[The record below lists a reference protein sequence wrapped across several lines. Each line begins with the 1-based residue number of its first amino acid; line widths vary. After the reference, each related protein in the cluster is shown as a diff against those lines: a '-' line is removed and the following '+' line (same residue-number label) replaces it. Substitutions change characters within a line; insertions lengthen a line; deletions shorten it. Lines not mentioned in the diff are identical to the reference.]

1 MFNVDKNHKAN
12 SVSDNTFDNT
22 TTAKPRH
29 NMLSTI
35 QEEQIQSGVS
45 NSRINSEIGSG
56 GLGRINNSTFRT
68 SNINASSELKASDL
82 KKKLGSI
89 VTNDNADKRNE
100 SVNS

>member
-35 QEEQIQSGVS
+35 QEEQI
-45 NSRINSEIGSG
+45 
-56 GLGRINNSTFRT
+56 
-68 SNINASSELKASDL
+68 
-82 KKKLGSI
+82 
-89 VTNDNADKRNE
+89 
-100 SVNS
+100 